1 MWRLRFGAKTSAR
14 GSVFENTTTLALTL
28 LRLTGYVFRVVG
40 TSRCDV
46 RAACSGATPSNASR
60 MFPGKY
66 AVVCLGVLALAVAGG
81 GCAGSIKK
89 LPVYPGVAEI
99 PPEAPGYSDT
109 LQIRYLGVGGFLL
122 ITSLGDFSLRTQQGR
137 AAAP

>member
-1 MWRLRFGAKTSAR
+1 MCAKPGPQQQTYTNKAAL
-14 GSVFENTTTLALTL
+14 TLAL

-46 RAACSGATPSNASR
+46 RAACSGTTPSNARR
-60 MFPGKY
+60 MFPGEY

-89 LPVYPGVAEI
+89 LPVYPGVEEI
-99 PPEAPGYSDT
+99 PPEAPG
-109 LQIRYLGVGGFLL
+109 
-122 ITSLGDFSLRTQQGR
+122 
-137 AAAP
+137 